1 MSLRDESGTLFEFL
15 HMEMVNMFLSTED
28 EGKNSQSDVRDFV
41 HVKLEKIGFS
51 CGRCL
56 AERLTQDM
64 PRMTDQLE
72 VIKFICKDF
81 WMNIYQKQVDN
92 LRTNHRGVYVLQDN
106 KFQSFVP
113 IANGTQYID
122 QMSPFLAMPCGLIRG
137 ALAALG
143 HTATVHADVVN
154 MPACTFQIRIQRVE
168 SDVLS

>member
-1 MSLRDESGTLFEFL
+1 MSQRDEAGTLFEFL
-15 HMEMVNMFLSTED
+15 HMEMVHMFMSAEEEEETA
-28 EGKNSQSDVRDFV
+28 NNDVRDFV

-51 CGRCL
+51 CGQSL
-56 AERLTQDM
+56 AERLTQDT

-81 WMNIYQKQVDN
+81 WMNLFQKQVDN
-92 LRTNHRGVYVLQDN
+92 LRTNHKGVYVLQDN
-106 KFQSFVP
+106 KFQTFAP
-113 IANGTQYID
+113 IANGTQYIE

-154 MPACTFQIRIQRVE
+154 MPACTFQIRIQRME
-168 SDVLS
+168 TEAIQ